1 MRFTYFAFA
10 LALLTLSASAQ
21 DKKDAARQSST
32 SVMINGQAIKGKVLE
47 IDGKHFVAV
56 EDLAQSLQGT
66 ISYGEGRIAL
76 TFSQLQPMTAQ
87 PTSPQLPSTEAQ
99 TPSPQLPSVT
109 PQQPSSRLP
118 SIASQGPGTGS
129 VKGTLSYFFDFH
141 IGNKPDAG
149 SKVWL
154 VKGRVEIPA
163 DQNFVGTSAAVGT
176 SSNPEQYNAIE
187 YSITDENG
195 NFELLDIPPGQYTLI
210 MQSAHTKGTLNEK
223 RNFFG
228 RGNGR
233 TPRDSSGRV
242 EFLNVLIKAG
252 ETVDASKDFG
262 PNIDM

>member
-1 MRFTYFAFA
+1 MRFTYFVLA

-21 DKKDAARQSST
+21 DKKDAARQSPT
-32 SVMINGQAIKGKVLE
+32 SVTINGQAVKGKVIE

-56 EDLAQSLQGT
+56 EDLVQSLQGT

-87 PTSPQLPSTEAQ
+87 PTSPQVPSTEAQ
-99 TPSPQLPSVT
+99 PHSPQLPTVDS
-109 PQQPSSRLP
+109 QQQSSRLP
-118 SIASQGPGTGS
+118 SVDSQPPGTGR

-141 IGNKPDAG
+141 TGNQPDSG

-163 DQNFVGTSAAVGT
+163 DQHFVGTSAAVGT
-176 SSNPEQYNAIE
+176 SSNPEEYAAIE
-187 YSITDENG
+187 YSLTDKNG
-195 NFELLDIPPGQYTLI
+195 NYEFVDILPGQYTLI
-210 MQSAHTKGTLNEK
+210 IQSAHTKGTLNEK

-228 RGNGR
+228 RGDGR
-233 TPRDSSGRV
+233 TPRDSNGRV
-242 EFLNVLIKAG
+242 EFLNILIKAG
-252 ETVDASKDFG
+252 DTVDASKSFG